1 MRNFVCGLVMLVGA
15 VFVIV
20 PIIGGVWK
28 LTIQETVPAYHI
40 AKMVC
45 AGGALMFLGWFFKK

>member
-15 VFVIV
+15 VLVIV

-28 LTIQETVPAYHI
+28 LTVEETVPVYHI
-40 AKMVC
+40 FQMVC
-45 AGGALMFLGWFFKK
+45 AGGALVFLGWFFKK